1 MTNHRISNRLISPL
15 VIIRIGLGL
24 VFLANALTAI
34 LEPNEFIELIESSW
48 ANSLLPVS
56 TAALTKLIAVN
67 DAIVAVLL
75 LAGRG
80 GRLLYLWAALWIT
93 GALAIIGRPLDMLEE
108 TGLLAM
114 AAALIVAERK

>member
-1 MTNHRISNRLISPL
+1 MTNHRISNGLLSPL
-15 VIIRIGLGL
+15 VIIRLGLGL

-34 LEPNEFIELIESSW
+34 FEPNEFIELIESSW

-56 TAALTKLIAVN
+56 AAALTKLIAVN
-67 DAIVAVLL
+67 DTIVALL
-75 LAGRG
+75 LLTGWG
-80 GRLLYLWAALWIT
+80 GRRLYIWSALWIV